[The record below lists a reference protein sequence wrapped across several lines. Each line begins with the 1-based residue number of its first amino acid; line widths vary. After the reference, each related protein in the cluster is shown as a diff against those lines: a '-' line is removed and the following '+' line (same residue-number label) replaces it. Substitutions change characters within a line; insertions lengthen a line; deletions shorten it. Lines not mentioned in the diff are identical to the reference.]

1 MNGLPAERILEIA
14 AKYGVREVRVFGSR
28 ARGDARPDDDLDLLI
43 TPVDTTLLT
52 MAAL

>member
-28 ARGDARPDDDLDLLI
+28 VWGDACLDYDIDLLI